1 MYCKSTRLKKSRSNC
16 LKSGNAVTQHLSEKK
31 RDVHVYVLPHTAATL
46 AKRGWKIKHLLIP
59 RFLSRMSAKID
70 QIWIIYIAVIAIW
83 RWDIFGGHGV
93 HTNSFSRV
101 MRGGLFGTPWNV
113 AKMITCGRSGTAVS
127 SPSVQCN
134 AFYVNNHWLSGRL
147 SQLGLI

>member
-70 QIWIIYIAVIAIW
+70 QI
-83 RWDIFGGHGV
+83 
-93 HTNSFSRV
+93 
-101 MRGGLFGTPWNV
+101 
-113 AKMITCGRSGTAVS
+113 
-127 SPSVQCN
+127 
-134 AFYVNNHWLSGRL
+134 
-147 SQLGLI
+147 